1 MKVAIGEQ
9 KPVHPKT
16 APGKE
21 SMSAKSNQS
30 TQTVSAANNLLN
42 LYKPVGIQAIT
53 AASLCKK
60 GVAATG
66 K

>member
-1 MKVAIGEQ
+1 
-9 KPVHPKT
+9 
-16 APGKE
+16 
-21 SMSAKSNQS
+21 MSAKANQS
-30 TQTVSAANNLLN
+30 SQTVSTANTLLN

-60 GVAATG
+60 SVAVAG

>member
-1 MKVAIGEQ
+1 
-9 KPVHPKT
+9 
-16 APGKE
+16 
-21 SMSAKSNQS
+21 MSAKSNQS